1 MASSQVPVLRVLL
14 VRHGETN
21 ENVAGIIQGQ
31 LDTDLN
37 PHGRLQAEA
46 VARALADEPI
56 DEIYTSSLRRAV
68 DTATA
73 IHQANRALQAQGV
86 PLIQEARLK
95 ERYFGVLQGNVWK
108 GGDRS
113 GVEGIEPVESVTER
127 LAGFWNDCVVS
138 PGPWEDIPDDA
149 QSDGQ
154 DGGDAAETVASN
166 GQPASAPQAGEVVR
180 TILLVGHGS
189 ALATLAGSVLIDG
202 GYVDLAPGAERTR
215 IWNCSI
221 TEIHV
226 PAFPARNGTSSNP
239 ADKGQTSQPPSRFR
253 SLGSKFS
260 KSRSRNWLVRPL
272 HLSPLAANAGTGPSA
287 RTAPSTFTWPD
298 GSPLGDI
305 GYGQGRGVV
314 KRWAD
319 ITHIKAMA
327 LAPGA
332 GPGDANLV
340 KNVDEMIENPS
351 APVSGTATPA
361 MRQDLPVQPKAP
373 QQAGETLK
381 ITIEFGG
388 GTELLTSTPE
398 KKAHEVRIPAQAD
411 DDGRP
416 ADARYLIKW
425 IAENLI
431 AERHELFVEG
441 DTVRPG
447 ILVLI
452 NDADWELEGE
462 GDYQLQAGDRLIFI
476 STLHERSG

>member
-1 MASSQVPVLRVLL
+1 MASSSSLPPAQVPVLRVLL

-46 VARALADEPI
+46 VARALADEHI

-73 IHQANRALQAQGV
+73 IHKANRALQTQGV
-86 PLIQEARLK
+86 PLIQEARLM
-95 ERYFGVLQGNVWK
+95 ERYFGVLQGKVWK

-138 PGPWEDIPDDA
+138 PGPWEDVAENGPEDDS
-149 QSDGQ
+149 QG
-154 DGGDAAETVASN
+154 DGGATEAAIPN
-166 GQPASAPQAGEVVR
+166 GQPAGSLQPGEVAR

-189 ALATLAGSVLIDG
+189 ALSTLAGTVLIDA
-202 GYVDLAPGAERTR
+202 GYVDLAPGVERGR

-226 PAFPARNGTSSNP
+226 PAFPARNISTSSS
-239 ADKGQTSQPPSRFR
+239 TSSSKMTSRIR
-253 SLGSKFS
+253 SLGSHFRKN
-260 KSRSRNWLVRPL
+260 RSQHWLVRPT
-272 HLSPLAANAGTGPSA
+272 HLNPLSNT
-287 RTAPSTFTWPD
+287 TPSTFTWPD
-298 GSPLGDI
+298 GTPLGDI
-305 GYGQGRGVV
+305 GYGQGRGVI

-319 ITHIKAMA
+319 VAHIKDMA
-327 LAPGA
+327 AAPGA
-332 GPGDANLV
+332 GPGAANLV

-361 MRQDLPVQPKAP
+361 VRNEPSAQVKAP
-373 QQAGETLK
+373 QQATETLK

-398 KKAHEVRIPAQAD
+398 KKAHEVQIPAQAD

-416 ADARYLIKW
+416 ADARFLIKW
-425 IAENLI
+425 ISENLI

-462 GDYQLQAGDRLIFI
+462 GDYLLQSGDRLIFI
-476 STLHERSG
+476 STLHGG

>member
-1 MASSQVPVLRVLL
+1 MAALARVPVLRVLL

-37 PHGRLQAEA
+37 PHGRLQAQA

-68 DTATA
+68 DTAAA
-73 IHQANRALQAQGV
+73 IHQANTSLQSRNI
-86 PLIQEARLK
+86 PLRQEERLK
-95 ERYFGVLQGNVWK
+95 ERYFGVLQGKVWK

-113 GVEGIEPVESVTER
+113 GVEGIEHVESVTER
-127 LAGFWNDCVVS
+127 LAGFWNDVVLS
-138 PGPWEDIPDDA
+138 PGPWEDVAEGDDGEEEEHA
-149 QSDGQ
+149 GAVVASSSNG
-154 DGGDAAETVASN
+154 AAEGTA
-166 GQPASAPQAGEVVR
+166 QPGEVVK

-189 ALATLAGSVLIDG
+189 ALSTLAGSVLIDG
-202 GYVDLAPGAERTR
+202 GYVDLAPGVERGR

-226 PAFPARNGTSSNP
+226 PASPARCAAASASTSS
-239 ADKGQTSQPPSRFR
+239 TSQRFR
-253 SLGSKFS
+253 SLGSKFL
-260 KSRSRNWLVRPL
+260 KGNARRWFVRPT
-272 HLSPLAANAGTGPSA
+272 HLNPLSNTQSSSSG
-287 RTAPSTFTWPD
+287 RTPASTFTWPD
-298 GSPLGDI
+298 GTPLGDI
-305 GYGQGRGVV
+305 GYGEGRGVI

-319 ITHIKAMA
+319 VAHIKAMA
-327 LAPGA
+327 AA
-332 GPGDANLV
+332 NGDAAGAAHLV

-351 APVSGTATPA
+351 APVSGTATPVVRKEDGA
-361 MRQDLPVQPKAP
+361 VSSSPLA
-373 QQAGETLK
+373 AGADATIK
-381 ITIEFGG
+381 VTIEFGG

-398 KKAHEVRIPAQAD
+398 KKSHDVQVPAVAD

-416 ADARYLIKW
+416 ADARFLIKW
-425 IAENLI
+425 IAQNLI
-431 AERHELFVEG
+431 AERHELFIEG

-462 GDYQLQAGDRLIFI
+462 GDYELQAGDRLVFI
-476 STLHERSG
+476 STLHGG

>member
-1 MASSQVPVLRVLL
+1 MTTTAQVPILRVLL

-37 PHGRLQAEA
+37 PHGRAQAQC
-46 VARALADEPI
+46 VAQALADEQI
-56 DEIYTSSLRRAV
+56 DEVYTSSLRRAV

-73 IHQANRALQAQGV
+73 IHQANKSIQQRGIPLLQE
-86 PLIQEARLK
+86 PRLM
-95 ERYFGVLQGNVWK
+95 ERYFGVLQGKVWK

-127 LAGFWNDCVVS
+127 LAGFWNDVVLA
-138 PGPWEDIPDDA
+138 PGPWEDVVQDGEDTEDDGAAANQETGKGPTLSGKAVADA
-149 QSDGQ
+149 Q
-154 DGGDAAETVASN
+154 
-166 GQPASAPQAGEVVR
+166 PKAGEVIR

-189 ALATLAGSVLIDG
+189 ALSTLAGLVLLDG
-202 GYVDLAPGAERTR
+202 GYVDLGPGEERGR

-226 PAFPARNGTSSNP
+226 PASPARSALSSVSSTQTQP
-239 ADKGQTSQPPSRFR
+239 QTSKSRFA
-253 SLGSKFS
+253 SLGSHYK
-260 KSRSRNWLVRPL
+260 KSRSRRWLVRPG
-272 HLSPLAANAGTGPSA
+272 HLNPLSSILTSNPNASL

-298 GSPLGDI
+298 GTPLGDI
-305 GYGQGRGVV
+305 GYGPGRGVIL
-314 KRWAD
+314 RWAD
-319 ITHIKAMA
+319 VTHIKAMA
-327 LAPGA
+327 SADPASA
-332 GPGDANLV
+332 GLV
-340 KNVDEMIENPS
+340 KNVDEMVENPS

-361 MRQDLPVQPKAP
+361 LRQQATGSQQQTLPVV
-373 QQAGETLK
+373 
-381 ITIEFGG
+381 IEFGG

-398 KKAHEVRIPAQAD
+398 QKSHKVQIPARAN

-416 ADARYLIKW
+416 SDVRYLIKW
-425 IAENLI
+425 ISENLI

-441 DTVRPG
+441 DSVRPG

-462 GDYQLQAGDRLIFI
+462 GDYQLQAGDRVIFI
-476 STLHERSG
+476 STLHGG